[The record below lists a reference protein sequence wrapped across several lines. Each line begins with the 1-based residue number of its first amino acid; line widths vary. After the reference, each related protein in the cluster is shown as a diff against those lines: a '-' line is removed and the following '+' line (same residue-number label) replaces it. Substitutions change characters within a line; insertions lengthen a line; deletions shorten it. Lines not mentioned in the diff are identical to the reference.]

1 MPRKKETELSTNSNG
16 TKAWFS
22 SLKLKPSAKIAIVM
36 HDSPDPDAIGAALCI
51 QWIMKRQFQAESVLF
66 HGGSVSHPQN
76 RTLVNLLNI
85 DLKRVATLIEEQAE
99 YDLKLVVDATPSTW
113 CRTNSL
119 DIEFDAYFDHHPK
132 ADVPKGWKGHADY
145 RTIGSSCTIMWAVM
159 RELGLGFEE
168 GNEDDAAVATAMVV
182 GIRIDTEEASSDD
195 TTEIDLEAITALHPF
210 VIQKTLRDI
219 IRYPI
224 PKYYYDLRQ
233 RAQEASQVNDNVL
246 VAGVG
251 FLSQESRDALAWV
264 ADDLSRRDSVDTCV
278 VFGVISDQIIGVVRC
293 SNPSLQLNAFI
304 EQVFGPS
311 TGGGKRGKA
320 AASAPLGAFFGAYS
334 DSTKDAVWQAVT
346 GMIAERVF
354 HAASGQ

>member
-1 MPRKKETELSTNSNG
+1 MPRKKETEPNGSG

-22 SLKLKPSAKIAIVM
+22 SLELQPGSKVAIVM
-36 HDSPDPDAIGAALCI
+36 HDSPDPDAIGAALCV
-51 QWIMKRQFQAESVLF
+51 QWIMKRKFQAESALF

-76 RTLVNLLNI
+76 RTMVNLLNV
-85 DLKRVATLIEEQAE
+85 DLKRASALAEEQAE

-113 CRTNSL
+113 CRTGEL
-119 DIEFDAYFDHHPK
+119 EIELDAYFDHHPK
-132 ADVPKGWKGHADY
+132 ADVPKGWKGHADF
-145 RTIGSSCTIMWAVM
+145 RAVGSSCAIMWAVM
-159 RELGLGFEE
+159 QELGLEFEE
-168 GNEDDAAVATAMVV
+168 GNEEDSAVATAMVV
-182 GIRIDTEEASSDD
+182 GVRIDTDEASSDD
-195 TTEIDLEAITALHPF
+195 TTETDLEAIAALHPF
-210 VIQKTLRDI
+210 VIQKTLREI

-224 PKYYYDLRQ
+224 PKYYYDLRH
-233 RAQEASQVNDNVL
+233 RAQEAAQVRDNVL

-278 VFGVISDQIIGVVRC
+278 VFGVINDQITGVVRC

-320 AASAPLGAFFGAYS
+320 AASAPLGPFFGVYS
-334 DSTKDAVWQAVT
+334 DVTKGALWQAVT
-346 GMIAERVF
+346 GIIAERVF
-354 HAASGQ
+354 HAASGE